1 MFIDPPLE
9 DGTEAPLS
17 QYAVGAEIPG
27 GGFEIAE
34 GEAPQFGRLQDLIL
48 PTRSQRRR
56 RWGYPA
62 ARTTQPISIFA
73 IIPRVYT
80 CVRQTRP
87 FQLQSKLINL
97 FFQPRKAPI
106 DDKVI

>member
-1 MFIDPPLE
+1 MTLETIMVEPFHSNNHPSPRLGCCQRMFIDPPLE

-56 RWGYPA
+56 R
-62 ARTTQPISIFA
+62 
-73 IIPRVYT
+73 
-80 CVRQTRP
+80 
-87 FQLQSKLINL
+87 
-97 FFQPRKAPI
+97 
-106 DDKVI
+106 